1 MAIIVK
7 RKYIVEAYGQPD
19 KEFES
24 ADEAVRYAENN
35 NGKSVTEFYSEY
47 DGDRLTNTEPPVEIW
62 CEGDDYCEC
71 DGCKDEN
78 AFAVDFPDSDIASID
93 SSDDA
98 DYDAMAYAYVEDS
111 VNDWADDKEFIQEAV
126 ADLEENEDEVECKD
140 CFELFP
146 KGECVKTDHGYVCK
160 ECLKAESLEGTV
172 DKDLGDDRTP
182 EKTVQDKPTE
192 LTDGTAMRKH
202 EKAIDEELKVIV
214 DFSDYKPWQ
223 GAKETYDLIEDA
235 GKLDELEEYLEEC
248 YPDGITATQIND
260 LLWFDGESVLK
271 YLGLGD
277 EEDEEVDESL
287 TEARKSIC
295 VPDKLDIVSVEE
307 HEDSSDEH
315 TPKRHIKRVQFF
327 DPLEPTI
334 MPKVNLE
341 FDLERD
347 LDSDD
352 SDARKA
358 NDHYGKW
365 FKFRD
370 HAYDYD
376 GNLLPSINP
385 DANLTPGELK
395 MRKAIHK
402 LGVRDGLWEPDEDEV
417 DESLNETSAGK
428 PIPTGKKRSDK
439 ELAADLEYII
449 PELEKRGADKK
460 LLDDLKAK
468 LAKLKSKKE
477 GLEEAKK
484 DEDELPPDP
493 AAVKLEVHQELNS
506 LVNDEIEA
514 INGYE
519 EAKADI
525 VDKPI
530 EHKDEIINT
539 INHIED
545 EEKEHI
551 DELIDATSEI
561 PFDGGRSGRPTFI
574 KDANEASV
582 TGLEED
588 YDSLIDAKNK
598 LEDYL
603 MHSLGLDVEDDSEL
617 GRSVIN
623 ITVYDGKNK
632 IPTDIDELVLK
643 WLNKNNIKLN
653 WNIGLFDGDSVEITI
668 SEAINESLS
677 EHINEERPAIESDQK
692 LKGADCAVVDCQTDQ
707 KLIAHSED
715 EKPLDCKM
723 KKKPLDKP
731 LTEGIIDGKIS
742 RYIKKRL
749 ADKKLSLSFKDNNKG
764 GLGWQPIKTKN
775 GTLVQDIPAAKV
787 DALIKAAQAYSKKP
801 GIEIALTFK
810 DGEDNKTIAIYK
822 AGKVIENKLNGIK
835 TDRAAEDAVNAL
847 DDNQSNGET
856 IDITSDDKKP
866 ATETKPEE
874 KPVDEKP
881 TPTKETPAM
890 SEEKPTGLKT
900 SDVRAKLQSVK
911 TKNGDKTLPDR
922 TINLIVNALKAAGI
936 ITEGLEKN
944 SMDDPFDQEDGEERF
959 TPEEQAENDC
969 DEFGLANNGYIQFHH
984 CGWCG
989 DVFEEGDMRKE
1000 IDFGWLCDT
1009 CEAAIKSRGE
1019 SLTFVEDLNEAS
1031 TAEKRAYKNGGEDLD
1046 DLLIG
1051 KTVAAIDTPSVKKAV
1066 GNALRNGDPKNVAE
1080 LKKLLRNDPRAG
1092 AAVDSYIKKAGA
1104 MQRAGVVAES
1114 ADESLKEETSKN
1126 IRYAIGYCYW
1136 DYGWYEELAEKN
1148 SDGTQCGTTHA
1159 DNYFYNNRVYDGK
1172 TFDSVDACIAEVKA
1186 NVAKYAPLTYPE
1198 NIDYAGGRKNGSLYA
1213 IGLNEAQNGFVS
1225 RKIIFDCKAHKLV
1238 PHKD

>member
-1 MAIIVK
+1 MAITVK

-47 DGDRLTNTEPPVEIW
+47 NGDRLTNTEPPVEIW
-62 CEGDDYCEC
+62 CDGDDYCEC
-71 DGCKDEN
+71 DGCEEDN
-78 AFAVDFPDSDIASID
+78 AFGVDFPDSDIASID

-111 VNDWADDKEFIQEAV
+111 VNDWADDKKFIQEAV
-126 ADLEENEDEVECKD
+126 ADLEENEDEVECKG

-160 ECLKAESLEGTV
+160 ECLKVESLEGTV

-260 LLWFDGESVLK
+260 LLWFDGESVLR

-287 TEARKSIC
+287 K
-295 VPDKLDIVSVEE
+295 
-307 HEDSSDEH
+307 
-315 TPKRHIKRVQFF
+315 
-327 DPLEPTI
+327 
-334 MPKVNLE
+334 
-341 FDLERD
+341 
-347 LDSDD
+347 
-352 SDARKA
+352 
-358 NDHYGKW
+358 
-365 FKFRD
+365 
-370 HAYDYD
+370 
-376 GNLLPSINP
+376 
-385 DANLTPGELK
+385 
-395 MRKAIHK
+395 
-402 LGVRDGLWEPDEDEV
+402 
-417 DESLNETSAGK
+417 
-428 PIPTGKKRSDK
+428 
-439 ELAADLEYII
+439 
-449 PELEKRGADKK
+449 
-460 LLDDLKAK
+460 
-468 LAKLKSKKE
+468 
-477 GLEEAKK
+477 EAKK

-493 AAVKLEVHQELNS
+493 AAVKLEVHQELNN

-551 DELIDATSEI
+551 DELISATSEI
-561 PFDGGRSGRPTFI
+561 PFEGGHEAVADRP
-574 KDANEASV
+574 APAV
-582 TGLEED
+582 QPL
-588 YDSLIDAKNK
+588 A
-598 LEDYL
+598 
-603 MHSLGLDVEDDSEL
+603 
-617 GRSVIN
+617 
-623 ITVYDGKNK
+623 
-632 IPTDIDELVLK
+632 DES
-643 WLNKNNIKLN
+643 
-653 WNIGLFDGDSVEITI
+653 F
-668 SEAINESLS
+668 S
-677 EHINEERPAIESDQK
+677 EHVNEERPAIESDQK

-742 RYIKKRL
+742 RYIRKRL

-764 GLGWQPIKTKN
+764 GLGWQSIKTKN

-822 AGKVIENKLNGIK
+822 AGKIIENKLKGIK

-847 DDNQSNGET
+847 DDSQSNGET
-856 IDITSDDKKP
+856 IDIKSDNKP
-866 ATETKPEE
+866 AADVKPEE
-874 KPVDEKP
+874 TSKEKP
-881 TPTKETPAM
+881 TPAKETPAT
-890 SEEKPTGLKT
+890 SEEKPMAIKK
-900 SDVRAKLQSVK
+900 SDVVTKLKGIK
-911 TKNGDKTLPDR
+911 TKTGGNLSGATIDR
-922 TINLIVNALKAAGI
+922 IVNALGEVGI
-936 ITEGLEKN
+936 NMTESLA
-944 SMDDPFDQEDGEERF
+944 DDPFNQEDDEERF

-969 DEFGLANNGYIQFHH
+969 DEFGCANKGYDQFHH

-989 DVFEEGDMRKE
+989 EVYPEYDMRKE
-1000 IDFGWLCDT
+1000 VDFGWLCDR

-1019 SLTFVEDLNEAS
+1019 HLTFVEDLNEAS